1 MSMKYLKQLFF
12 LSILCSL
19 VLFTNCGEVS
29 DDVIDDKK
37 SAEAPIY
44 FAENGVT
51 IKASD
56 NAVNGESYELDGI
69 SYLVV
74 DSAILYKMA
83 EGNEN
88 VENVVTTNITNMKG
102 LFNGLTSFNQNIKS
116 WDVSNVT
123 DMAGMFGRVTYF
135 TKNIGSWDV
144 SNVCLLYTSPSPR
157 D

>member
-1 MSMKYLKQLFF
+1 MKHLKQLFF

-19 VLFTNCGEVS
+19 VLFTNCGEDS

-37 SAEAPIY
+37 SAEVPIY

-102 LFNGLTSFNQNIKS
+102 LFNALTSFNQNIES
-116 WDVSNVT
+116 WDVSNEQV
-123 DMAGMFGRVTYF
+123 
-135 TKNIGSWDV
+135 
-144 SNVCLLYTSPSPR
+144 
-157 D
+157 

>member
-1 MSMKYLKQLFF
+1 MSMKHLKQLFF

-19 VLFTNCGEVS
+19 VLFTNCSEDS
-29 DDVIDDKK
+29 DNVIDDKK
-37 SAEAPIY
+37 SAEVPIY

-102 LFNGLTSFNQNIKS
+102 LFYGLTSFNQNIES

-123 DMAGMFGRVTYF
+123 NMVGMFQDARSF
-135 TKNIGSWDV
+135 NQDIGSWNV
-144 SNVCLLYTSPSPR
+144 SNVNGMVIKYY
-157 D
+157 